1 MTTSDE
7 NATVSAADGYDVERH
22 RHLLARVQWAALLAL
37 GPIALAVPFNLW
49 AFADTAAIRL
59 VLLAV
64 ISLVCMA
71 GVLLTRN
78 RAAAAHP
85 EVLAVLFV
93 LAIAAC
99 TGRLILESPEDL
111 DVFVGVVVASMLTT
125 ALLFP
130 WSGWSQLVVSL
141 LIGAGYTWLLTTHDF
156 TTGRLTN
163 VLIALFDGIFLSVIG
178 AFTLDDQ
185 RRTTFDEREQAAS
198 LAAQREQLLEVGHEL
213 NEVLDGTEL
222 GRRIVRR
229 GRLLLDAESCA
240 LVLVDP
246 ATGAIRT
253 TAIDGDLPSA
263 LRAILDREATGSI
276 EQPFFQE
283 LRRHVWL
290 EIPGG
295 GPLDALADELRET
308 YGLRRLLLVPVQREG
323 AFLGYLAFIQLRPG
337 PAFTAAQHRLAAGLA
352 QLAAVALANARL
364 VAALQRADQVK
375 NEFVSTMSHELRT
388 PLGVIMGYT
397 EILEDGDPS
406 LWTEAIARIKRSS
419 AELLQMVQETLDLNR
434 LESGRDV
441 PVIEPLGLKAFWDE
455 LAAELAALPRA
466 AGVALRFEPAP
477 DAIVASDSRK
487 LRVVVKNLVA
497 NALKFTATG
506 EVAASI
512 RVDAETCTIVVRDT
526 GIGIAE
532 KDLPVIF
539 EMFRQADS
547 SDRRA
552 YGGVGLGLHIV
563 QRFVAQLG
571 GRVDVASR
579 PGAGSTFRVALPAT
593 AVVAPAQSAA

>member
-7 NATVSAADGYDVERH
+7 NATVSAAEAYDVERR
-22 RHLLARVQWAALLAL
+22 RHLLARIQWAALLAL

-64 ISLVCMA
+64 IALVCL
-71 GVLLTRN
+71 GGLLLTRN

-85 EVLAVLFV
+85 EALAVLFV

-156 TTGRLTN
+156 TTGRVTN

-213 NEVLDGTEL
+213 NDVLDGTEL
-222 GRRIVRR
+222 GHRIVRR
-229 GRLLLDAESCA
+229 GRLLLEAESCA

-253 TAIDGDLPSA
+253 TAIDGDVPPA
-263 LRAILDREATGSI
+263 FRAILDREATGSI

-295 GPLDALADELRET
+295 GPLDALADELRER

-323 AFLGYLAFIQLRPG
+323 AFLGYLAFFQLRPA
-337 PAFTAAQHRLAAGLA
+337 PEFTAARGSAARA
-352 QLAAVALANARL
+352 QLSAVALANARL
-364 VAALQRADQVK
+364 VAALQRADRVK

-406 LWTEAIARIKRSS
+406 LWVDAIARIKRSS
-419 AELLQMVQETLDLNR
+419 VELLEMIQETLDLNR

-441 PVIEPLGLKAFWDE
+441 PSIAPMALRPFWDE
-455 LAAELAALPRA
+455 LATELAALPRA
-466 AGVALRFEPAP
+466 AAVTLRFVPAP
-477 DAIVASDSRK
+477 AASLSTDRRK
-487 LRVVVKNLVA
+487 LRIVVKNLVG
-497 NALKFTATG
+497 NALKFTARG
-506 EVAASI
+506 MVEAACA
-512 RVDAETCTIVVRDT
+512 VDDTHCTITVRDT
-526 GIGIAE
+526 GIGIAPD
-532 KDLPVIF
+532 DLASIF
-539 EMFRQADS
+539 EMYRQADS

-552 YGGVGLGLHIV
+552 YSGVGLGLHIV
-563 QRFVAQLG
+563 QRLVEQLG
-571 GRVDVASR
+571 GRIDVEST
-579 PGAGSTFRVALPAT
+579 PGAGSLFRVVLPA
-593 AVVAPAQSAA
+593 ALAQARSAA

>member
-7 NATVSAADGYDVERH
+7 NATVSPRDAYEVER
-22 RHLLARVQWAALLAL
+22 RGHLLARVQWAALLAL
-37 GPIALAVPFNLW
+37 GPIALAVPFNVW
-49 AFADTAAIRL
+49 AFAQTAAMRL
-59 VLLAV
+59 ILLSVVA
-64 ISLVCMA
+64 LVCLA
-71 GVLLTRN
+71 GLLLTRN

-85 EVLAVLFV
+85 DALATLFV

-213 NEVLDGTEL
+213 NDVLDGTEL

-229 GRLLLDAESCA
+229 GRLLLDTESCA
-240 LVLVDP
+240 LVLIDP

-253 TAIDGDLPSA
+253 TAIDGDLPPA
-263 LRAILDREATGSI
+263 FRAILDREATGSI

-323 AFLGYLAFIQLRPG
+323 AFLGYLAFFQLRPG

-352 QLAAVALANARL
+352 QLSAVALANARL

-406 LWTEAIARIKRSS
+406 LWRDAILRIKRSS
-419 AELLQMVQETLDLNR
+419 TELLEMIEETLDLNR

-441 PVIEPLGLKAFWDE
+441 PSIATMTLRPFWEELGT
-455 LAAELAALPRA
+455 ELAALPRA
-466 AGVALRFEPAP
+466 EAVTLRFAPVP
-477 DAIVASDSRK
+477 DAILATDRRK
-487 LRVVVKNLVA
+487 LRIIVKNLVG
-497 NALKFTATG
+497 NALKFTARG
-506 EVAASI
+506 MVEAACT
-512 RVDAETCTIVVRDT
+512 VDEAGCTITVRDT
-526 GIGIAE
+526 GIGIAPN
-532 KDLPVIF
+532 DLSSIF
-539 EMFRQADS
+539 EMYRQADS

-563 QRFVAQLG
+563 QRLVEQLG
-571 GRVDVASR
+571 GRIEVEST
-579 PGAGSTFRVALPAT
+579 PGAGSLFRVTLT
-593 AVVAPAQSAA
+593 APAARAAA

>member
-1 MTTSDE
+1 
-7 NATVSAADGYDVERH
+7 
-22 RHLLARVQWAALLAL
+22 L
-37 GPIALAVPFNLW
+37 
-49 AFADTAAIRL
+49 
-59 VLLAV
+59 
-64 ISLVCMA
+64 
-71 GVLLTRN
+71 
-78 RAAAAHP
+78 
-85 EVLAVLFV
+85 
-93 LAIAAC
+93 
-99 TGRLILESPEDL
+99 
-111 DVFVGVVVASMLTT
+111 
-125 ALLFP
+125 
-130 WSGWSQLVVSL
+130 
-141 LIGAGYTWLLTTHDF
+141 THDF
-156 TTGRLTN
+156 TTGRVMN
-163 VLIALFDGIFLSVIG
+163 VMIALFDGIFLSTIG

-213 NEVLDGTEL
+213 NEVLDVTEL
-222 GRRIVRR
+222 GRRIVKR

-253 TAIDGDLPSA
+253 TAIDGDLPPA
-263 LRAILDREATGSI
+263 FRAILDREATGSVK
-276 EQPFFQE
+276 QPFFQE
-283 LRRHVWL
+283 LRRHGWV

-295 GPLDALADELRET
+295 GPLDALADELRER

-323 AFLGYLAFIQLRPG
+323 AFLGYLAFFQLRPA

-352 QLAAVALANARL
+352 QLSAVALANARL

-406 LWTEAIARIKRSS
+406 LWPDAIARIKRSS

-441 PVIEPLGLKAFWDE
+441 AVIEPLTVKPFWDE
-455 LAAELAALPRA
+455 LAAELTPLPRA

-477 DAIVASDSRK
+477 DAVVASDRRK
-487 LRVVVKNLVA
+487 LRVVVKNLIT
-497 NALKFTATG
+497 NALKFTSTG

-512 RVDAETCTIVVRDT
+512 RVNAETCTIVVRDT

-571 GRVDVASR
+571 GRVDVVSK
-579 PGAGSTFRVALPAT
+579 PGAGSTFRVVLPA
-593 AVVAPAQSAA
+593 SAALTSTRSAA

>member
-1 MTTSDE
+1 MTTTDE
-7 NATVSAADGYDVERH
+7 NATVSAADAYDVERR

-64 ISLVCMA
+64 ISLVCM
-71 GVLLTRN
+71 GGLLLTRN

-93 LAIAAC
+93 LAVATC

-213 NEVLDGTEL
+213 NDVLDGTEL

-229 GRLLLDAESCA
+229 GRLLLDTESCA

-253 TAIDGDLPSA
+253 TAIDGDLPPA
-263 LRAILDREATGSI
+263 FRAILDREATGSI

-323 AFLGYLAFIQLRPG
+323 AFLGYLAFFQLRPG

-352 QLAAVALANARL
+352 QLSAVALANARL

-406 LWTEAIARIKRSS
+406 LWRDAILRIKRSS
-419 AELLQMVQETLDLNR
+419 TELLEMIEETLDLNR

-441 PVIEPLGLKAFWDE
+441 PSIATMTLRPFWEELGG
-455 LAAELAALPRA
+455 ELAALPRA
-466 AGVALRFEPAP
+466 EAVTLRFAPVP
-477 DAIVASDSRK
+477 DAILATDRRK
-487 LRVVVKNLVA
+487 LRIIVKNLVG
-497 NALKFTATG
+497 NALKFTARG
-506 EVAASI
+506 MVEAACT
-512 RVDAETCTIVVRDT
+512 VDEAGCTITVRDT
-526 GIGIAE
+526 GIGIAPN
-532 KDLPVIF
+532 DLSSIF
-539 EMFRQADS
+539 EMYRQADS

-563 QRFVAQLG
+563 QRLVEQLG
-571 GRVDVASR
+571 GRIEVEST
-579 PGAGSTFRVALPAT
+579 PGAGSLFRVTLT
-593 AVVAPAQSAA
+593 APAARAAA